1 MDSHVK
7 VNVRLNPA
15 DVAQVKAWAKARG
28 WYWHELLRELVHGAV
43 ERERGLQRELRPA
56 PKVK

>member
-1 MDSHVK
+1 MSSHVK
-7 VNVRLNPA
+7 VNVRLDPA

-28 WYWHELLRELVHGAV
+28 WYWHELLRELLHGAV
-43 ERERGLQRELRPA
+43 EREREAQRDQRPA